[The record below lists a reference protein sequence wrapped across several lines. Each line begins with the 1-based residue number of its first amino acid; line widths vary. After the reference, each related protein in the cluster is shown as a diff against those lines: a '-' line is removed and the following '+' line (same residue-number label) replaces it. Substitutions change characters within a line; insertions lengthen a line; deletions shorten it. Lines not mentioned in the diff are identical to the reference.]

1 MPALSLRTLF
11 ALLVVALLLAL
22 QIPAAQAGGITRVAG
37 PDRTAT
43 AAAAALD
50 GWDRADTVVI
60 VRADDAA
67 DALSGTALA
76 AAHDAPLLT
85 TYPHE
90 LAPAARRAV
99 RRLSPRQAV
108 LIGGPT
114 AISRQV
120 VDDLRAAGVTRL
132 RRLSGQ
138 DRADTAAQV
147 ADEIAD
153 GRRVDTVLL
162 VGAWPDALAAA
173 ATAAAQAAAGTAW
186 PVLHTTP
193 DAPYP
198 ATWRALE
205 ALRPRRVVLVGGP
218 DVLSGALADRLRGR
232 GLRVARVAG
241 ADRYATAV
249 KVADLAPRRP
259 DEVADPARR
268 ESVADTA
275 PDRPEKVVAVTG
287 TTYADAVS
295 AGAYAART
303 AATVALV
310 PPTELPEPTHAWLSH
325 RRGAGLTVLG
335 GPTAVSDRQARNVRA
350 ALRGLPLRAADAGD
364 PEPTNGLAQVG
375 STLLRL
381 PSRHPIGGGF
391 HQANSPA
398 SLQMDAH
405 PAARLMTLPSRGR
418 GTGSRT
424 ALDLAV
430 EPDTPVLAAATG
442 TVVEARSYTLYGS
455 YRDQLVVIRDDAGR
469 TVRMLHLDGVDI
481 AVGERVTAGVTRVA
495 ARARLLPFASQIDDH
510 VGRRPHVHL
519 EVR

>member
-1 MPALSLRTLF
+1 MPALSLRTMLT
-11 ALLVVALLLAL
+11 LLGVALLLAL
-22 QIPAAQAGGITRVAG
+22 QIPAAQADAITRVGG

-50 GWDRADTVVI
+50 GWDRADTVVV

-90 LAPAARRAV
+90 LAPAAHRAV
-99 RRLSPRQAV
+99 RRLRPRRAV

-132 RRLSGQ
+132 RRLYGQ
-138 DRADTAAQV
+138 DRADTAARV
-147 ADEIAD
+147 ADEIAE

-173 ATAAAQAAAGTAW
+173 STAAAQAAAGTAW

-198 ATWRALE
+198 ATWRALK

-232 GLRVARVAG
+232 GHRVDRVAG

-249 KVADLAPRRP
+249 KIADLAPHGPSR
-259 DEVADPARR
+259 
-268 ESVADTA
+268 
-275 PDRPEKVVAVTG
+275 VVAVTG

-295 AGAYAART
+295 AGAYAAHT
-303 AATVALV
+303 AATVAVV
-310 PPTELPEPTHAWLSH
+310 PPAALPEPTHVWLND

-335 GPTAVSDRQARNVRA
+335 GPTAVSDGQAHNVRA
-350 ALRGLPLRAADAGD
+350 ALRGRPFQTADAGD
-364 PEPTNGLAQVG
+364 PQPTNGLAQVG

-381 PSRHPIGGGF
+381 PSRHPVGGGF
-391 HQANSPA
+391 HQANSSA
-398 SLQMDAH
+398 SLQMEAH
-405 PAARLMTLPSRGR
+405 PEARLMTLPSRGR
-418 GTGSRT
+418 GTGART

-430 EPDTPVLAAATG
+430 EEDTPVLAASTG
-442 TVVEARSYTLYGS
+442 TVVEARSYALYGS

-469 TVRMLHLDGVDI
+469 TVRMLHLDGVEV
-481 AVGERVTAGVTRVA
+481 AVGQRVTAGVTRVA
-495 ARARLLPFASQIDDH
+495 ARARLLPFASQLDDH